1 MRQLPTAEQRG
12 ASLVELLVALPIAA
26 LILAGVAGILFQL
39 SSAHVYATNI
49 IQCDRELQRAGDG
62 SSEDAAQAQSVNDGN
77 FSNAGTVQIA
87 AAQDGHVAG
96 TEVFVV
102 QWADWN
108 NNVQKV
114 SYSLLPVGG
123 SPLSTLQRT
132 VQLNGSTIESH
143 IAAEHIDNSLDPA
156 TLLPL
161 TRFEWTSSD
170 KQVVRMIVTSEYGDQ
185 SVTRV
190 YEVRPRSMV

>member
-1 MRQLPTAEQRG
+1 M
-12 ASLVELLVALPIAA
+12 
-26 LILAGVAGILFQL
+26 
-39 SSAHVYATNI
+39 
-49 IQCDRELQRAGDG
+49 
-62 SSEDAAQAQSVNDGN
+62 SEDAAQAQTVSDSNY
-77 FSNAGTVQIA
+77 SNAGTVQIA
-87 AAQDGHVAG
+87 VAQDGYIAG

-108 NNVQKV
+108 NNVRKV

-123 SPLSTLQRT
+123 SPLTILQRT
-132 VQLNGSTIESH
+132 VQVNGSITDSH
-143 IAAEHIDNSLDPA
+143 IAAEHIDSSTDTV

-161 TRFEWTSSD
+161 TRFEWASPE
-170 KQVVRMIVTSEYGDQ
+170 KQVVRMVVTSEYGDR